1 MDKEQ
6 AAKRINELR
15 DIINHHNYMYYVLD
29 SPEISDAEFDNLMR
43 ELIEL
48 ERQYPEYL
56 TPDSPTQR
64 VGGEVL
70 EGFAEYVHTLPLLS
84 LSDVFDEGE
93 LRDFDRR
100 VRREVGDTEYVVEV
114 KIDGLSCALRYENG
128 IFVQGAT
135 RGNGFVGEDV
145 TANLKTIRSI
155 PLKLE
160 EPVSLEVRG
169 EVYMPKKSF
178 LMLNELRE
186 QNGEPLFA
194 NPRNAAAG
202 SLRQLDPKITASRN
216 LDIFIFNLQRV
227 EGKNFTTHIETL
239 EYLKEM
245 GLKIIPYYVKCDNI
259 DQVLEQV
266 HIWESKRNELDFAV
280 DGLVIKVN
288 DLAKREILGSTS
300 KSYRWAIAYKY
311 PAEMAKTRI
320 KDIIVQVGRTG
331 ALTPTAILEP
341 VKLAGSTI
349 SRATLHNEDYIKMK
363 GIKIGDWV
371 YIRKAGEIIPE
382 VVEPLIEERTG
393 EEKDFIMPDTCPEC
407 GAKAVRLPGEAVTR
421 CTGLSCPAQIK
432 RQLEHFASKEAMD
445 IDGMGPAVISQLVDK
460 GLVKN
465 IADIYYIGYQD
476 ILNLE
481 RMGKK
486 SAENLINAIEDSK
499 GRDLDRLINGL
510 GIRLVGSKAAKILAE
525 IYKDIKSL
533 MKAGA
538 EELTSIPEIGPKIAE
553 SIVDFFSEK
562 QNIAIIN
569 RLIEAGVNTRK
580 IEEVHET
587 LLAGKTFV
595 ITGTLKDFTREE
607 AANIIEQLGGKVTG
621 SVSKKTDYLICGEN
635 PGSKLDKARELNVT
649 IISEDD
655 FKKMI
660 AI

>member
-169 EVYMPKKSF
+169 EVYMPKRSF

-331 ALTPTAILEP
+331 ALTPTALLEP

-363 GIKIGDWV
+363 DIKIGDWV

-393 EEKDFIMPDTCPEC
+393 EEKDFAMPDTCPEC
-407 GAKAVRLPGEAVTR
+407 GAKVVRLPGEAVTR

-525 IYKDIKSL
+525 AYKDIKSL

-621 SVSKKTDYLICGEN
+621 SVSKKTNYLICGEN

>member
-169 EVYMPKKSF
+169 EVYMPKRSF

-525 IYKDIKSL
+525 AYKDIKSL

-621 SVSKKTDYLICGEN
+621 SVSKKTNYLICGEN